1 MIRRIGPGWRIAG
14 LAAIVGLLGTGV
26 AGLALTGISAGPSV
40 AKGPNPS
47 GRPFRLARP
56 PKAARPS
63 PGARTSVGLRLLQGA
78 AAACQGTSYSGV
90 QVLTWRGQRQPKASV
105 VEVWHKPGSTTLM
118 QSANTPSPQPGA
130 VLPPGTIPQPGAA
143 ADLSPDGLLGVSGR
157 LLALLRSNYRVV
169 YVGHGSADNRNALV
183 VEVRRPDGGVAAR
196 FWLDAA
202 TKLPLRRESLD
213 ADGHVIS
220 EGVFINLELGARGL
234 GGMPAAVAAPWTARL
249 DRARLTALRAK
260 GWPAPGQLPANLM
273 LFAATTTES
282 SPAPVVELTYSDG
295 LAVVSLFVQ
304 RGELAQP
311 MPGWRPVVLHGR
323 AVYAVDADEMCF
335 TWSADG
341 FVYTLVADAP
351 LATVSQVVAALPDTG
366 GPGFWVRMAR
376 GLRRLVAWANPL
388 H

>member
-14 LAAIVGLLGTGV
+14 LATIVGLLGSGV
-26 AGLALTGISAGPSV
+26 AGLALTDMSAGPSV
-40 AKGPNPS
+40 AKDPNPS
-47 GRPFRLARP
+47 GRPLRMARP

-63 PGARTSVGLRLLQGA
+63 VGARTSVGLRLLQGA
-78 AAACQGTSYSGV
+78 AAACQDTSYSGV
-90 QVLTWRGQRQPKASV
+90 QVLTWWGQRQRKASV
-105 VEVWHKPGSTTLM
+105 VEVWHQPGSTTLM
-118 QSANTPSPQPGA
+118 QSADTPSPQPGT
-130 VLPPGTIPQPGAA
+130 VPQPGIIPQPGAA
-143 ADLSPDGLLGVSGR
+143 ADLDPDGLLGMSGR
-157 LLALLRSNYRVV
+157 LLALLRSNYQVV

-183 VEVRRPDGGVAAR
+183 VEVRRPGGGVAAR

-202 TKLPLRRESLD
+202 TKLPLRREIFD

-220 EGVFINLELGARGL
+220 EDAFINLELGARGL
-234 GGMPAAVAAPWTARL
+234 DGMPAAVAAPWTARL
-249 DRARLTALRAK
+249 DQAGLTALRAE
-260 GWPAPGQLPANLM
+260 GWPAPGQLPASLV
-273 LFAATTTES
+273 LLAATRTS
-282 SPAPVVELTYSDG
+282 DSPAQVVELTYSDG

-304 RGELAQP
+304 RGELGQP

-323 AVYAVDADEMCF
+323 TVYAVDADEMCF
-335 TWSADG
+335 AWSADG

-376 GLRRLVAWANPL
+376 GLRRLVAWVNPL